1 MLHFLGESKQKETK
15 DEWNLFIDLGT
26 NAELVLFGKDRG
38 ICCAT
43 AAGPAFD
50 GDAGTGFFGSDMI
63 AVLAGLL
70 EKGIVDEMGTLNDA
84 YFEKGVSVP
93 LKNGTMQ
100 ISQKQIRNLQL
111 AKAAVRSGIEILLLK
126 AGVEKSEIK
135 QVFLA
140 GGFGYYLDV
149 HGAVTIGLLPEELEE
164 KTTACGN
171 TALLGA
177 AVYGYKI
184 LTGTCRDLPRQM
196 QAINLATEE
205 EFANSYVNYIN
216 IQKT

>member
-1 MLHFLGESKQKETK
+1 M
-15 DEWNLFIDLGT
+15 
-26 NAELVLFGKDRG
+26 
-38 ICCAT
+38 
-43 AAGPAFD
+43 
-50 GDAGTGFFGSDMI
+50 
-63 AVLAGLL
+63 
-70 EKGIVDEMGTLNDA
+70 
-84 YFEKGVSVP
+84 
-93 LKNGTMQ
+93 
-100 ISQKQIRNLQL
+100 
-111 AKAAVRSGIEILLLK
+111 
-126 AGVEKSEIK
+126 
-135 QVFLA
+135 A